1 MKQETFDQLQKR
13 IPERIVEHAVRGM
26 LPKGRVSIHFS
37 RILTCSLRP
46 LAMSFEK
53 HECSVSGNLQ
63 VATVLLARVMA
74 VLFSVHE
81 CVVTTHVCSKI
92 HFTNILAHLPGSL

>member
-37 RILTCSLRP
+37 RLLTCSLRP

-53 HECSVSGNLQ
+53 HECPVSGIIQ
-63 VATVLLARVMA
+63 VSTHLLARFMA
-74 VLFSVHE
+74 VLFSVQE
-81 CVVTTHVCSKI
+81 CVVISHVCAKM
-92 HFTNILAHLPGSL
+92 HFTNILAHLPGCL